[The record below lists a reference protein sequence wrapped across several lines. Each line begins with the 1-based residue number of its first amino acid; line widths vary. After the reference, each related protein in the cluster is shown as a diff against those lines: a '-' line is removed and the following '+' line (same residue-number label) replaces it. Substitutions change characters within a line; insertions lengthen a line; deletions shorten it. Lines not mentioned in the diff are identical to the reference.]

1 MTSFPPSRS
10 QRLAAAAS
18 ALTMVAVTVGV
29 LLLVLG
35 ASLPEAWWPR
45 TGQAFA
51 RESAQ
56 VPADACDRIGGP
68 AKAYCERGY
77 HATRPAPAPNGG
89 DGAVWKLVP
98 AAAVVGALV
107 IWRGRTPAGRG
118 RA

>member
-1 MTSFPPSRS
+1 MTSFTLSRS
-10 QRLAAAAS
+10 RRLATAAS
-18 ALTMVAVTVGV
+18 ALTMVTVAVGL

-35 ASLPEAWWPR
+35 ASLPESWWPR

-51 RESAQ
+51 GESAPA
-56 VPADACDRIGGP
+56 PADACDRIGGP

-77 HATRPAPAPNGG
+77 HATSPAPAPNGG

-98 AAAVVGALV
+98 TAAGVGALV